1 MMRLL
6 DLMVFLGVRGSWAR
20 SRLAY
25 RLLWNIV
32 VADRARRS
40 SAGANP

>member
-6 DLMVFLGVRGSWAR
+6 DLLLFLGVRSSWAR

-25 RLLWNIV
+25 RLLWSIV
-32 VADRARRS
+32 VAERTRR
-40 SAGANP
+40 

>member
-6 DLMVFLGVRGSWAR
+6 DILFFLGVRGSWAR

-25 RLLWNIV
+25 RLLWSVV
-32 VADRARRS
+32 VADRAAARR
-40 SAGANP
+40 NYQ